1 MKNSIKFAFQFDTS
15 FKTQNN
21 NPMKHLVL
29 HPTDTSTTFL
39 TPIYKHLPDATILTG
54 GKTKDQVIN
63 EIEDHDHIIMLG
75 HGSPAGL
82 FAIGQ
87 YPGLGY
93 TSYIIE
99 SSIAELL
106 KQKKQLTT
114 IWCYAQKF
122 VEATRLERTYFS
134 NMFCSEVLECSMMGF
149 EATQEQV
156 EESNWCFSKNLGEHI
171 LKTPA
176 EIHAAM
182 QIGAYAKLANT
193 NPVATYNFERLNYVA
208 A

>member
-1 MKNSIKFAFQFDTS
+1 
-15 FKTQNN
+15 
-21 NPMKHLVL
+21 MKHLVL

-39 TPIYKHLPDATILTG
+39 EPIYKDIPNVTVING
-54 GKTKDQVIN
+54 GQTKAQVIK
-63 EIEDHDHIIMLG
+63 EIENHDHILILG

-122 VEATRLERTYFS
+122 VETTGLERTYFS
-134 NMFCSEVLECSMMGF
+134 NMFCSETLECSMMGF

-182 QIGAYAKLANT
+182 QNGNYAALAKT
-193 NPVATYNFERLNYVA
+193 NPVAAYNFERLNYVA

>member
-1 MKNSIKFAFQFDTS
+1 
-15 FKTQNN
+15 
-21 NPMKHLVL
+21 MKHLVL
-29 HPTDTSTTFL
+29 HPTDLSTTFL
-39 TPIYKHLPDATILTG
+39 TPIYKNLNDATVITG
-54 GKTKDQVIN
+54 GKTKNEVIK
-63 EIEDHDHIIMLG
+63 EIEAHDHILMLG

-87 YPGLGY
+87 YPGLGF

-122 VEATRLERTYFS
+122 VETAGLGRTYYS
-134 NMFCSEVLECSMMGF
+134 NMFCSEVLECNMMGF
-149 EATQEQV
+149 EATEEQV

-176 EIHAAM
+176 EIHVAM
-182 QIGAYAKLANT
+182 QNGAYATLAQK
-193 NPVATYNFERLNYVA
+193 NPVAAYNFERLGCVA

>member
-1 MKNSIKFAFQFDTS
+1 
-15 FKTQNN
+15 
-21 NPMKHLVL
+21 MKHLVL
-29 HPTDTSTTFL
+29 HPTDLSTTFL
-39 TPIYKHLPDATILTG
+39 EPIYKNLPDATVITG
-54 GKTKDQVIN
+54 GKTQDQVFK
-63 EIEDHDHIIMLG
+63 EIEAHDHIIMLG
-75 HGSPAGL
+75 HGSPSGL

-93 TSYIIE
+93 ASYIID
-99 SSIAELL
+99 SNIAHLL

-122 VEATRLERTYFS
+122 VDANKLGRIFYTD
-134 NMFCSEVLECSMMGF
+134 MFCSETLECSMMGF

-171 LKTPA
+171 LKTPT

-182 QIGAYAKLANT
+182 QNGTYAQLAKT
-193 NPVATYNFERLNYVA
+193 NPVATYNFERLGCVA